1 MRRREFITL
10 LGGAAAWPVAAR
22 AQQPERM
29 RRIGVLVGFAES
41 DPQSPVFLAAFRH
54 SLERLGWK
62 EGLNIRIEYRWGA
75 GDPTRMRAHAKEL
88 IGTSPDILVA
98 ESTPATASLQAETRT
113 TPIVFLQAGN
123 PVGSGF
129 VASIARPSRNL
140 TGFTNYAPTLGGKWL
155 ELLKEVAPR
164 LVRTAALFNPKT
176 HTGQYWSVLE
186 AGAQTVN
193 VTFAKAAVAEAA
205 EIERAVAA
213 MSGEPSGG
221 LLVMPDS
228 FTMSHRET
236 IVASAARHGVPAIY
250 AFRAFP
256 ESGGL
261 MSYGMD
267 MISVYRDAAAYVD
280 RILRGERPAD
290 LPVQAPTRFELGI
303 NLKTAKALGLEAPPT
318 LLARADEVIE

>member
-10 LGGAAAWPVAAR
+10 LGGAAAWPLAAR

-140 TGFTNYAPTLGGKWL
+140 TGFTNYAPTMGGKWL

-221 LLVMPDS
+221 LLVMPDFVHDEPS
-228 FTMSHRET
+228 GSDRGFGGSARRAGDLCLSGVPRERRAD
-236 IVASAARHGVPAIY
+236 VLRHGHDLGVS
-250 AFRAFP
+250 RRC
-256 ESGGL
+256 GL
-261 MSYGMD
+261 C
-267 MISVYRDAAAYVD
+267 
-280 RILRGERPAD
+280 RPH
-290 LPVQAPTRFELGI
+290 PSRR
-303 NLKTAKALGLEAPPT
+303 KAG
-318 LLARADEVIE
+318 